1 MILTDILF
9 AMVVAVGLTLIFA
22 KLLRNVGPWALW
34 WMFLLLVFLAA
45 WAGGV
50 WITPVGPQLFG
61 RYWLPFLLAGL
72 FFALLLAAAAPV
84 SPPRTEEAAQLVAQA
99 EEATSTGVSIFFW
112 ILLLALIVAIVV
124 AYIV

>member
-1 MILTDILF
+1 MLFIDLLF
-9 AMVVAVGLTLIFA
+9 ALVVALGLTLIFA
-22 KLLRNVGPWALW
+22 GLFRNAGPWALW

-50 WITPVGPQLFG
+50 WITPIGPQLFG

-72 FFALLLAAAAPV
+72 FFALLLAAAAPI
-84 SPPRTEEAAQLVAQA
+84 SPPRTEEGAQLVARA
-99 EEATSTGVSIFFW
+99 EGATSTGVSIFLW
-112 ILLLALIVAIVV
+112 ILLLGLIVAIFV